1 MKDFIKINENDNVIV
16 ALKELT
22 AGETILAGTQE
33 VTARETIPAGH
44 KMAIRDIATG
54 AEVIKYGFR
63 IGNAKENIAAG
74 QWVHVHN
81 LKTALGDLLEYT
93 YEPVETN
100 VKKTEDVKFM
110 GFARANGKVGVRN
123 EVWIIPTVGCVNNIA
138 TAMAKAANARVKGSV
153 EEVIAFPHPY
163 GCSQMGD
170 DQEHTR
176 TILADLV
183 NHPNAGGV
191 LVLGL
196 GCENSNIGE
205 LKKYIGDYDENRVK
219 FLVCQECE
227 DEMEEGAK
235 LLNELID
242 YASAFRARADQCLKA
257 DCRNEVRRQR
267 WILRNYGQS
276 AGGQILRSSDRKGR
290 HHDPYR
296 SAGNVWRGDASNEPL
311 RQQGTVR

>member
-44 KMAIRDIATG
+44 KMAIRDIAAG

-196 GCENSNIGE
+196 GCEKQQYQRIE
-205 LKKYIGDYDENRVK
+205 KIH
-219 FLVCQECE
+219 
-227 DEMEEGAK
+227 
-235 LLNELID
+235 
-242 YASAFRARADQCLKA
+242 
-257 DCRNEVRRQR
+257 RR
-267 WILRNYGQS
+267 LR
-276 AGGQILRSSDRKGR
+276 
-290 HHDPYR
+290 
-296 SAGNVWRGDASNEPL
+296 
-311 RQQGTVR
+311 

>member
-44 KMAIRDIATG
+44 KMAIRDIAAG

-110 GFARANGKVGVRN
+110 GFAAPMEKLAS
-123 EVWIIPTVGCVNNIA
+123 A
-138 TAMAKAANARVKGSV
+138 TKSGSSRPSAV
-153 EEVIAFPHPY
+153 
-163 GCSQMGD
+163 S
-170 DQEHTR
+170 
-176 TILADLV
+176 TILQ
-183 NHPNAGGV
+183 P
-191 LVLGL
+191 
-196 GCENSNIGE
+196 
-205 LKKYIGDYDENRVK
+205 
-219 FLVCQECE
+219 QW
-227 DEMEEGAK
+227 
-235 LLNELID
+235 
-242 YASAFRARADQCLKA
+242 
-257 DCRNEVRRQR
+257 RRQPT
-267 WILRNYGQS
+267 Q
-276 AGGQILRSSDRKGR
+276 
-290 HHDPYR
+290 
-296 SAGNVWRGDASNEPL
+296 E
-311 RQQGTVR
+311 

>member
-100 VKKTEDVKFM
+100 VKRQRMSNSWASPAPTEKL
-110 GFARANGKVGVRN
+110 AS
-123 EVWIIPTVGCVNNIA
+123 A
-138 TAMAKAANARVKGSV
+138 TKSGSSRPSAV
-153 EEVIAFPHPY
+153 
-163 GCSQMGD
+163 S
-170 DQEHTR
+170 
-176 TILADLV
+176 TILQ
-183 NHPNAGGV
+183 P
-191 LVLGL
+191 
-196 GCENSNIGE
+196 
-205 LKKYIGDYDENRVK
+205 
-219 FLVCQECE
+219 QW
-227 DEMEEGAK
+227 
-235 LLNELID
+235 
-242 YASAFRARADQCLKA
+242 
-257 DCRNEVRRQR
+257 RRQ
-267 WILRNYGQS
+267 
-276 AGGQILRSSDRKGR
+276 
-290 HHDPYR
+290 PTP
-296 SAGNVWRGDASNEPL
+296 E
-311 RQQGTVR
+311 

>member
-153 EEVIAFPHPY
+153 ATFYPFTPPA
-163 GCSQMGD
+163 
-170 DQEHTR
+170 T
-176 TILADLV
+176 
-183 NHPNAGGV
+183 NP
-191 LVLGL
+191 
-196 GCENSNIGE
+196 
-205 LKKYIGDYDENRVK
+205 
-219 FLVCQECE
+219 F
-227 DEMEEGAK
+227 
-235 LLNELID
+235 
-242 YASAFRARADQCLKA
+242 
-257 DCRNEVRRQR
+257 
-267 WILRNYGQS
+267 
-276 AGGQILRSSDRKGR
+276 
-290 HHDPYR
+290 
-296 SAGNVWRGDASNEPL
+296 
-311 RQQGTVR
+311 